1 MVALTRLVETLVR
14 QATHDRIR
22 DLSVEE
28 VSGLVVIKGKSATYH
43 TKQMALEGALELLE
57 GDRVSDEITVG

>member
-1 MVALTRLVETLVR
+1 MVALARQVETLVR

-28 VSGLVVIKGKSATYH
+28 ISGRVVIKGKSATYH
-43 TKQMALEGALELLE
+43 TKQMALQGALALLAGE
-57 GDRVSDEITVG
+57 RVTAEITVG

>member
-1 MVALTRLVETLVR
+1 MVALIRQVETLVR

-28 VSGLVVIKGKSATYH
+28 IGGRVVIKGKSATYH
-43 TKQMALEGALELLE
+43 TKQMALEGAFILLE
-57 GDRVSDEITVG
+57 ADRVSAEITVG

>member
-1 MVALTRLVETLVR
+1 MVALTRQIETLVR

-28 VSGLVVIKGKSATYH
+28 IGGRVVIKGRSATYH
-43 TKQMALEGALELLE
+43 TKQMALEGALILLAA
-57 GDRVSDEITVG
+57 DQVSAEITVG

>member
-1 MVALTRLVETLVR
+1 MVALTRQVETLVR

-28 VSGLVVIKGKSATYH
+28 VGGRVVIKGKSATYH
-43 TKQMALEGALELLE
+43 TKQMALEGALELLA
-57 GDRVSDEITVG
+57 GDRVSAEITVG